1 MTHNVNTK
9 PVEILFI
16 HGATV
21 IVRIGKAVGVVPAS
35 LLKEKKP

>member
-1 MTHNVNTK
+1 MTQ

-21 IVRIGKAVGVVPAS
+21 VIRIGKMVGVVPAS
-35 LLKEKKP
+35 LIKQ